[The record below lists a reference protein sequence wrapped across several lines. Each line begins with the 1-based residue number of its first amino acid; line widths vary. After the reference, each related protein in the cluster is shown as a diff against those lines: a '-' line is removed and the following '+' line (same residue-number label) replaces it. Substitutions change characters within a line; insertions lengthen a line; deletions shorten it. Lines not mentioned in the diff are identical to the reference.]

1 MLIRDRINKKNSNKG
16 FTLVELIVVLIL
28 MTILLSV
35 AIFGGLAW
43 QDWSRFQHEDSVA
56 EEIFFAAQNQLI
68 EFDSSGAMERNVI
81 RVIRDGDGYQNKYV
95 VAYSYKGNDGSI
107 NLSERI
113 TLAKIKDD
121 TYSTGY
127 AWNTIWANNDESAE
141 AIGLNTNLSK
151 ETRSIITLSAKT
163 GDYADYLKIK
173 AGDNSVSLDEGTILL
188 FDLVAPYISDTATLN
203 GSIVLEFSPENGQV
217 FSVCYS
223 DSAEELVYEFDSSV
237 AAGKV
242 GIYDR
247 TTYAREKKMLGYY
260 SVGQLT
266 EKIKGKGEDITRA
279 TLKILNKE
287 TLSLVVHDNENSLG
301 ENSKLDFVL
310 YDGDSD
316 SNNTKAMAFTIKYSD
331 LSGKDSITKAIENPL
346 RVKVSFYE
354 GKYKNYTDSD
364 NLYFR
369 FPAWI
374 DENGDI
380 IIILDGAD
388 VQAGTSVYSSVKLA
402 ENIDPDDE
410 KARMFRN
417 TFSFYRFGLSEEVNY
432 VYASVAIYDGDDSG
446 SVTPSY
452 SVRDLGTI
460 TGENPLGYKS
470 HTEIFESEG
479 GHCGECTTFGTYDLS
494 EEDVKEFSI
503 ENARHLYNVR
513 YETEYKKETDKKNE
527 FTLSADIDWKE
538 FVGNSESGINYY
550 LNSYDK
556 VSNND
561 DIQKFGNSG
570 IAYKGNVKIA
580 GVDGDADTIFVDT
593 AEFPFPSFR
602 CLGRG
607 DIFTQ
612 ALAYGESDPDDAEA
626 RNYVISNLT
635 ISFGANVVYG
645 IYDDVIADT
654 TTYGNTNDS
663 ENKGAAGGAIKNN
676 CLAGDFNGLIG
687 LINSNAI
694 DSSGSSLTRGGAMPL
709 GLFCENLGVISNITL
724 NKHVVRG
731 IEPDISENTTP
742 AKLICTNMVGG
753 FTGNNIGYV
762 SKLTLLDNVSNSAD
776 SNKANIT
783 KVNGR
788 TDVGGIIGRE
798 SFVVPDQN
806 AVDKL
811 YGMDTAG
818 NPRDSR
824 DVIVTG
830 MKNYGT
836 VTGMENIGGIVGRA
850 YTHYVGEE
858 GRNHNYTEFT
868 VFTPQRNVFMNEQKN
883 PRYKYYHD
891 GYYITDN
898 DLSMTG
904 VTVNRVRE
912 ITIENSINRGKVS
925 GDDVF
930 YDSVNKT
937 KCAFIGGI
945 AGITMDGYILDGS
958 NNLYTGSSV
967 SVTTD
972 NSNFFPIKLYASDG
986 YFAGSFAYVKVK
998 NCNSF
1003 YVGNESN
1010 ILSDSDIA
1018 QDIIAKTDYRA
1029 LNRDYY
1035 VGGIVGYARL
1045 TAFENIN
1052 AKPASDK
1059 TFTSGNYSG
1068 ASRTVV
1074 MGAGYVGGLIGCA
1087 DLTRFDKG
1095 DVQNS
1100 DGRTYYASNY
1110 NNVIGKKYVGGIAG
1124 AFGIGSND
1132 QEKLSFRNPSANNG
1146 TQPSSYYGNDAE
1158 NGEGYITGRKLLNN
1172 AVVLS
1177 VYNWNPFN
1185 YHDNENDRDNY
1196 LYSVNDTGACGGI
1209 AGATRSAIYDCDN
1222 IQSQSV
1228 KNLAMRMISGGDNNL
1243 YSLGAENIVK
1253 TISDSKRYGGCGVG
1267 GIVGMALETGMIN
1280 PAQTGTD
1287 GKCYVDAIVCGNE
1300 KVGGFV
1306 GYGDSGLYTCRNL
1319 YPSKTGANGL
1329 LVIGTD
1335 SVGGFYGECNSG
1347 IVNSDSVS
1355 EPFIVKGRYAVGAI
1369 VGRSNDNDGA
1379 DSETYTIPISIDSG
1393 KASIDVE
1400 GIAYVGGLMG
1410 LSENL
1415 TKEVKLT
1422 NQLSKMNIYGKY
1434 FVGGYYGATV
1444 FNSGTTVDSDVQNQ
1458 LNRYVSKTYYAGI
1471 NDNVMISA
1479 DAFAGGMIGLLDI
1492 YNDGYTSFDVCANN
1506 VKTGTLQQLITN
1518 RTYNGSAYA
1527 DYKGAFSAIVNN
1539 DISNA
1544 GVEDQTVFRKTKLSN
1559 NADSYRFNFTY
1570 ENDDEVT
1577 RFAEVKAEIFAGGIF
1592 GYVPNG
1598 LAITVEGLRNGTGI
1612 RTTGYVGGN
1621 SGAAVNESYD
1631 GNVKYSY
1638 LGAVVGRVP
1647 TGMILKNCSNK
1658 VSGIYADDRSEYY
1671 YSSDASYLGGLT
1683 EVNAGIITGDGVVG
1697 EGETATINRLVNET
1711 DFDYED
1717 FGGSVG
1723 AFAGVNGTKF
1733 TNGKS
1738 SNEAETVSSGVIVYC
1753 ENDAEISAANAAGI
1767 AASAGGES
1775 YIGNCLNK
1783 GKIIGT
1789 DNPGEDTNK
1798 GHSAGILYISH
1809 NGISDYVSIKEC
1821 SNIGPLSGGSKRAGI
1836 AYDTKGYG
1844 DIQRCSNY
1852 GAGATNGITCTPAYI
1867 MTKNLEAS
1875 GLSEGDGAQPIG
1887 PDAVNM
1893 SEQTR
1898 NFYIF
1903 GSAKENEEVIHNIEK
1918 EKIGFKVESTSL
1930 LISYVTS
1937 DVSAKY
1943 CSQNESSS
1951 PIINSVNK
1959 GFVTSTDWFLEFTPQ
1974 NENGDASVNMESIK
1988 FVWKN
1993 DDFVTGFINSN
2004 FVGNYKVEVTYET
2017 ENGEIKSETYN
2028 LNFNFYGNGSDENEI
2043 DFTKSL
2049 KVRKIKLS
2057 AYGKDQDHVGVFYF
2071 LYQYMKWRDAS
2082 GAEHYITCTDHPI
2095 EIDPY
2100 QGNVFFTADLN
2111 NSTKDAAFIYNQNLN
2126 PDRKDNWI
2134 LDDYSTYEL
2143 NIDTTRPEK
2152 GIPMKGLKL
2161 YWGNE
2166 TGNEKVLYTVRAEY
2180 LNEDGTDGTYEQDC
2194 ELTLNP
2200 GSSGPTEQIIT
2211 FDDTYNVTS
2220 VKVIVKG
2227 EDYIGTGIESPKA
2240 VLKNVKW
2247 IDVNSAEHWFVDK
2260 EHCES
2265 VPVSEDGAPEDLA
2278 ILSNE
2283 DLIAERENK
2292 NVNIYFSEISTDEQG
2307 KDAFVISGER
2317 PSKSFIYSVYGD
2329 DDGFIGLNVDAL
2341 KVNALFD
2348 NGNMENAVIPYTVR
2362 YQLEYEDGNVDTGS
2376 AKVINPDPLA
2386 EGIVECPILI
2396 DVDAGKIIKRV
2407 SFEFNYEDIEEE
2419 VDSLTIS
2426 VKSFEWIDNENVTRG
2441 FNSQAEPQVVKS
2453 ICEVKTEQEDSE
2465 TQQAE
2470 DMARDD
2476 LSDTHWPKQLFVG
2489 TYDNGEVEYYGFL
2502 YIKDGKYNELDP
2514 AQKLSSRYFVNN
2526 PISEDFYNDRNLT
2539 EGYRE
2544 SVYEKINPI
2553 FLEMVDN
2560 ETDFAND
2567 MFVSD

>member
-1 MLIRDRINKKNSNKG
+1 MLRAIRKQDNNNKG

-28 MTILLSV
+28 MTILLSI

-107 NLSERI
+107 NLNERI
-113 TLAKIKDD
+113 KLAKIKDD
-121 TYSTGY
+121 TYTTGY

-151 ETRSIITLSAKT
+151 ETRSIITLSAKA

-223 DSAEELVYEFDSSV
+223 DNAEELVYEFDSSV

-266 EKIKGKGEDITRA
+266 EKIKGKGENITRA

-287 TLSLVVHDNENSLG
+287 TLSLVVHDNESSLG
-301 ENSKLDFVL
+301 ENSKLDFIL

-316 SNNTKAMAFTIKYSD
+316 SNKTKAMAFTIKYSD
-331 LSGKDSITKAIENPL
+331 LVGKDSITKAIENPL
-346 RVKVSFYE
+346 RVKVSFFE
-354 GKYKNYTDSD
+354 GKYKNYSDPD

-374 DENGDI
+374 DEKGDI
-380 IIILDGAD
+380 NIILDGAD

-402 ENIDPDDE
+402 ETIDPDNE

-452 SVRDLGTI
+452 SVRDLETI

-687 LINSNAI
+687 LINSNAV

-811 YGMDTAG
+811 YGTDTAG

-1228 KNLAMRMISGGDNNL
+1228 KKLAMRMISGGDNNL
-1243 YSLGAENIVK
+1243 YSLGAENVVK

-1355 EPFIVKGRYAVGAI
+1355 EPFTVKGRYAVGAI
-1369 VGRSNDNDGA
+1369 VGRTNDNDGA

-1471 NDNVMISA
+1471 NDNVMITA

-1544 GVEDQTVFRKTKLSN
+1544 GVEDQTIFRKTKLSN

-1631 GNVKYSY
+1631 GGVKYSY

-1658 VSGIYADDRSEYY
+1658 VSGIYADDKSEYY
-1671 YSSDASYLGGLT
+1671 YSSEASYLGGLT

-1789 DNPGEDTNK
+1789 DNSGEDTNK
-1798 GHSAGILYISH
+1798 GHSAGILYTSH
-1809 NGISDYVSIKEC
+1809 NGISGSVSINEC

-1887 PDAVNM
+1887 PDAANM

-1930 LISYVTS
+1930 ALISYVTS
-1937 DVSAKY
+1937 DVSDQY
-1943 CSQNESSS
+1943 GNQTESSN
-1951 PIINSVNK
+1951 PISNLINK
-1959 GFVTSTDWFLEFTPQ
+1959 GFPNTNWFLELTPQ
-1974 NENGDASVNMESIK
+1974 NKKGVASVDMESIK

-1993 DDFVTGFINSN
+1993 DGLLTGLINSN
-2004 FVGNYKVEVTYET
+2004 FIGNYEVEVTYEA
-2017 ENGEIKSETYN
+2017 ENGVIKTETYN
-2028 LNFNFYGNGSDENEI
+2028 LNFNFFGNGSDENEI
-2043 DFTKSL
+2043 VFPQSR
-2049 KVRKIKLS
+2049 KVRNIKLS
-2057 AYGKDQDHVGVFYF
+2057 AYGKDQDHTGLYYF
-2071 LYQYMKWRDAS
+2071 LYHYIKWRDAS
-2082 GAEHYITCTDHPI
+2082 GADHYITSINNPI

-2100 QGNVFFTADLN
+2100 QGKVFFTADLN

-2126 PDRKDNWI
+2126 QDRKVNWI

-2143 NIDTTRPEK
+2143 NVETTRPVN
-2152 GIPMKGLKL
+2152 GVLMNGLKL

-2166 TGNEKVLYTVRAEY
+2166 TGNEKVFYTIKAEY
-2180 LNEDGTDGTYEQDC
+2180 LKDDNSIGTYEQEC
-2194 ELTLNP
+2194 ELALTP
-2200 GSSGPTEQIIT
+2200 GSSDPALQTIA

-2220 VKVIVKG
+2220 IKVIVEG
-2227 EDYIGTGIESPKA
+2227 EDYIGKGIDNPKA
-2240 VLKNVKW
+2240 LLKNVKW
-2247 IDVNSAEHWFVDK
+2247 LDVNNTEHWFVDIDN
-2260 EHCES
+2260 CES
-2265 VPVSEDGAPEDLA
+2265 IPVAEDADQDGPASEDNAPVEL
-2278 ILSNE
+2278 E
-2283 DLIAERENK
+2283 EK
-2292 NVNIYFSEISTDEQG
+2292 NVSVYFSEISTNGQSSESFVLS
-2307 KDAFVISGER
+2307 KDN
-2317 PSKSFIYSVYGD
+2317 PSQVFNYTVYGD
-2329 DDGFIGLNVDAL
+2329 DSGFMGIKADAL
-2341 KVNALFD
+2341 KINAVFD
-2348 NGNMENAVIPYTVR
+2348 NSNMENAIVPYTVR
-2362 YQLEYEDGNVDTGS
+2362 YQVMYEDGSSDTGS
-2376 AKVINPDPLA
+2376 TKISDPEPMA
-2386 EGIVECPILI
+2386 EGLVECPITV
-2396 DVDAGKIIKRV
+2396 DVDSDKAVTSIDFI
-2407 SFEFNYEDIEEE
+2407 FNYEDIEEE

-2465 TQQAE
+2465 AQQAE
-2470 DMARDD
+2470 DMAGDD

-2514 AQKLSSRYFVNN
+2514 AQKLSSRYFINN